1 MSKALVAD
9 VIAVAHL
16 AYVLFIVIGLAAIL
30 LGLLCRWSWVRSFWF
45 RVTHL
50 AAISIVAFEELIDVQ
65 CPLTTWER
73 ALRAEAGQ
81 TVADATFMGRLAN
94 AVLFRPLEPWVF
106 FTVHVAFAGLVLLT
120 FILAPPR
127 WPGRRVKE
135 LPPLESSL

>member
-1 MSKALVAD
+1 MSKAALAD

-16 AYVLFIVIGLAAIL
+16 AYVMFVLLGLLAIL
-30 LGLLCRWSWVRSFWF
+30 LGLACRWRWVRNFYF
-45 RVTHL
+45 RVAHL
-50 AAISIVAFEELIDVQ
+50 AAIGMVAVEEMLRVQ

-81 TVADATFMGRLAN
+81 TVAEATFMARLAN

-106 FTVHVAFAGLVLLT
+106 VTAHLTFAGLVLLT

-127 WPGRRVKE
+127 WPWRKADR
-135 LPPLESSL
+135 LESSL